1 MGIIPML
8 LDRQREKQN
17 ARLLMQLHLREE
29 EERKQKLDKSQSKSG
44 LMSDQQ
50 FRRAL
55 ENPYQKKSGKPGSK
69 DSSMTGGQ
77 WHTLDNWPGLV
88 DVDPSSRPAIPGGL
102 DADPFSQPMQ
112 PYQAL
117 ADQSENA
124 VVPLPQVEQVP
135 PVPWNPQ
142 VPAAKTQGPMVA
154 MLQRMRDRMAQTRG
168 RLASPQ
174 AGDMLSRTVP
184 LTEPAA
190 PSPMPLPKTTTPQ
203 AFVQHNLQNVRDR
216 MAQTRARMAP
226 GWRFVRDNVK
236 NPFKEYPGLM
246 PKVEGVAV
254 ETEDMPDRQYLLQ
267 QQNRPRY
274 V

>member
-29 EERKQKLDKSQSKSG
+29 EERKQKLEQSKSKSG

-55 ENPYQKKSGKPGSK
+55 ENPYQKKSGKPGSN
-69 DSSMTGGQ
+69 DSSMMGGQ

-124 VVPLPQVEQVP
+124 FVPLPQIQ
-135 PVPWNPQ
+135 Q
-142 VPAAKTQGPMVA
+142 APAATKTQGPQVA
-154 MLQRMRDRMAQTRG
+154 MLQKMRDRMTQTRG
-168 RLASPQ
+168 RLA
-174 AGDMLSRTVP
+174 AGR
-184 LTEPAA
+184 
-190 PSPMPLPKTTTPQ
+190 Q
-203 AFVQHNLQNVRDR
+203 
-216 MAQTRARMAP
+216 
-226 GWRFVRDNVK
+226 FVRDNVK

-254 ETEDMPDRQYLLQ
+254 ETEGMPDRQYLLQ